1 MLEHTHNTFNFE
13 LVSPEA
19 KLISEDAWQ
28 VVVPGEE
35 GDIGVLPGHSPWVVS
50 VRAGVV
56 EFYKEEGAAPQKIFV
71 AGGFADISATNCTV
85 LAEEAVNVNDLDQAE
100 LETQISNLIED
111 LGLVEGEA
119 DLKKVQ
125 TALAMA
131 KAKLS
136 AVTGHLVL

>member
-1 MLEHTHNTFNFE
+1 MLENAQNTFNFE
-13 LVSPEA
+13 LVSPEE

-50 VRAGVV
+50 VRPGVV
-56 EFYKEEGAAPQKIFV
+56 TFYKEEGSAPQKIFI

-85 LAEEAVNVNDLDQAE
+85 LAEEAVNVNDLNQAD
-100 LETQISNLIED
+100 LEKQISNLTED
-111 LGLVEGEA
+111 LGLVEGAA
-119 DLKKVQ
+119 DLKKVEK
-125 TALAMA
+125 ALAIA

-136 AVTGHLVL
+136 AVTGHIVV